1 MNGNRMIR
9 GRRCASLLAGMLG
22 LGATLA
28 AAEADAGYVQRNL
41 VSDLPGVAQFMD
53 PDLVNPW
60 GMASSSMSPIWVS
73 DNGTGLATLY
83 NGAGVKQGLVVTIL
97 PAAGSPAGTVA
108 APTGQVFNPT
118 SDFAA
123 ARFIFAT
130 EDGTISTFT
139 GSTTTFRAVDNSF
152 SGAIYK
158 GLALAAN
165 ASGNF
170 LYAANFHSGNIDV
183 FDKDFKPAT
192 LSGRFTDPSL
202 PAGYAPFN
210 IQEIGGKLYVTYAQ
224 QDAAKED
231 DEPGPGNGFLDVFD
245 TNGVLERRL
254 VSRGPLNS
262 PWGLA
267 LAPANFGELSND
279 LLVGNFGDGRINAFD
294 PTTGALLGPL
304 DDPSGTPITIEGL
317 WGLRFGNGGRG
328 GAPNQL
334 FFTAGIAG
342 PAPGE
347 IEDHGLFGDLT
358 IAEPGSLA
366 VLATGLVGL
375 GWRTRRR
382 RKGGFSTRA

>member
-1 MNGNRMIR
+1 MNGNRMMR
-9 GRRCASLLAGMLG
+9 DRPCASLLAGMLG
-22 LGATLA
+22 VGAALA

-41 VSDLPGVAQFMD
+41 VSDLPGAVFTD

-60 GMASSSMSPIWVS
+60 GMSSSPTSPISVS

-83 NGAGVKQGLVVTIL
+83 DGAGTKRPLVVTIIP
-97 PAAGSPAGTVA
+97 PAGAPAGTVA

-118 SDFAA
+118 SDFAS

-130 EDGTISTFT
+130 EDGTISAFT
-139 GSTTTFRAVDNSF
+139 GSTTTFREVDNSF

-165 ASGNF
+165 ATGNF
-170 LYAANFHSGNIDV
+170 LYAANFRSGNIDV
-183 FDKDFKPAT
+183 FDKNFKPAT
-192 LSGRFTDPSL
+192 LPGGFVDPTL

-210 IQEIGGKLYVTYAQ
+210 IQEIGGKLYVTYAK

-245 TNGVLERRL
+245 TDGALIARL
-254 VSRGPLNS
+254 VSRGELNS

-267 LAPANFGELSND
+267 LAPANFGEFSND

-294 PTTGALLGPL
+294 PTTGAFLGPL
-304 DDPSGTPITIEGL
+304 DDPLGAPIAIEGL
-317 WGLRFGNGGRG
+317 WGLRFGNGGGG

-334 FFTAGIAG
+334 FFTAGIPG
-342 PAPGE
+342 PGE
-347 IEDHGLFGDLT
+347 IEDHGLFGVLAAA
-358 IAEPGSLA
+358 IPEPGSLA
-366 VLATGLVGL
+366 ILAVGL
-375 GWRTRRR
+375 AGLIGGRRR
-382 RKGGFSTRA
+382 RG